1 MEYAPFKQKT
11 NLMFGEVR
19 TLNLHCGI
27 EVAKQLMSRD
37 NSTKRQLGTSAPK
50 TAYHF
55 FHRR

>member
-27 EVAKQLMSRD
+27 EVAKQRGVSYWCYVTTR
-37 NSTKRQLGTSAPK
+37 
-50 TAYHF
+50 TATW
-55 FHRR
+55 

>member
-55 FHRR
+55 FS